1 MKQRTYRS
9 ILCSIFIAAILA
21 SCTGIPVPGLET
33 PTPVPPTPT
42 PYQQALPPSLVETTP
57 LENTSI
63 GQLAP
68 ITFYFSEPMNKASV
82 ESSFHGLPEGTFTWN
97 DEATVVF
104 SPAQPY
110 SPNSEL
116 PVTIASS
123 IKSASG
129 FGSQEPIDLSFRVA
143 DYLRPTNILP
153 KENAADVNVESA
165 VVVSFNQPVVP
176 LGGEPS
182 ALPSAFSLLPSVDG
196 KGEWLNTSTYIF
208 YPDPAL
214 AGGTQYTVH
223 LNPDL
228 KTVTGVGLQAD
239 SASEWKF
246 TTSLPTVVS
255 IDPTTDHKLA
265 LDPKIKLTFNQPM
278 DTRSVEQNF
287 VFSGPEGS
295 LDGRFEW
302 SENDTILSFTPQKEL
317 VRNAGYILN
326 VNAAAESK
334 GGKDLGEDYGA
345 VFNTYDNFAVTATD
359 VQPYAVFFTFSSPL
373 PPGDYDEFVKV
384 DPPLDNFSTG
394 LTEDGLGLGV
404 YGFYEPEKNYTIEI
418 AAQLRDTWKQSLG
431 DPFVFNFRTAP
442 ATPMLNVNVY
452 NSGTAFVRP
461 DDPALQAKA
470 VNVESADVTVEPITL
485 QEYLLMQNSYDNQQA
500 FSPSNSTVYPHT
512 FNLPPSET
520 QDVKLRLSQQGS
532 PLMPGL
538 YYVQVASPQIQ
549 SPSKNIYFAVSSQV
563 NLTFKLGATQALVW
577 AVDLTS
583 QTPVAN
589 APVAIYDSNGIQLAS
604 GTTDK
609 NGLWRGDIQPQEG
622 AVYAELSTPGSENYA
637 LATSSWNLGISPW
650 DFGYSYNR
658 QPPHTNIY
666 MYTDRPIYRPG
677 QTVYFRGVARQA
689 FNGRY
694 ELPQINEVPLI
705 LRDTN
710 GTQLLS
716 LNAQLSP
723 YGTFNDAYELPEDAV
738 PGNYTFENSDLNLW
752 FSFQVAE
759 YRKPEIDLAV
769 DFSADEIQLGDQAT
783 AQVNARYFFDAPVN
797 DMEVKWALYS
807 RPDTFSI
814 PNYDAGLL
822 NTSWLDVFHVPSPG
836 SGFFGTLVEE
846 GTGRT
851 DREGLFSIE
860 LPDLPQ
866 QDAGQ
871 LLTLEVSAQDES
883 GLPVSAR
890 SEMRVHPADFYIG
903 VRPDQWIGRADSPIG
918 FEVYTVDWVQAPS
931 GDKKLQAEFQ
941 QVQWEKEVDSA
952 GYPTYKPVYEPVSSS
967 DLTTGPDGKA
977 RLSFVPPTPGTYM
990 LDVSGEG
997 AHTQS
1002 MIWVSG
1008 AGSAAW
1014 PDLPNQRLELKA
1026 DNDTYKAGDT
1036 ARIFIPNPFPVN
1048 SLALVTV
1055 ERGEISQSEVLTL
1068 SGSGREYSL
1077 PLTEADAP
1085 NVYVSAIVL
1094 GQGNDFRGGLVNL
1107 PVAPD
1112 DKALQVTVTSSP
1124 QETEPRQDV
1133 TFDVQ
1138 VTDNQGVPVEGEF
1151 SLAVVDKAS
1160 LALADP
1166 NSQDILSAYYSNQ
1179 PLGIETGLSVAAYTG
1194 RDAIMPGGMGGGG
1207 GGEVP
1212 FTREKFPDTAYWNPS
1227 LITNSDGR
1235 GQVTMT
1241 LPDSLTTWQVDVRGL
1256 TVDTRVGETS
1266 TQVISTKPL
1275 LVRPVTPRF
1284 LVSEDHVQMAAIV
1297 NNNTAERLTVDVNLQ
1312 GEGFVLDE
1320 PDKATQQVEIPAND
1334 RVRVEWWGSAGL
1346 AEAADL
1352 VFSATST
1359 GSPALQDSTRPTQG
1373 QLPIMHYSAPQ
1384 AFVTGGILRGE
1395 ASQQEVISLPRTF
1408 TPSGGGLD
1416 VELSP
1421 SLAGSLLTA
1430 LEEMNG
1436 MDTSSAESITSY
1448 YLPNLEVYQ
1457 SLSGASLND
1466 QALTDRVAS
1475 ITDSSVHSILHLQN
1489 DDGGWNW
1496 WGSTP
1501 VGSQTTPS
1509 DPYISAYVTFG
1520 LIRAHRAGVSVD
1532 ETAIQRAGSFLRG
1545 LSHEITSDT
1554 SGAELDEIA
1563 FIQFVLSQA
1572 ATYDEATINNLYN
1585 ARERM
1590 SPYGQALLA
1599 STINSL
1605 NPADERTQDLVSNLE
1620 AGAIQTAS
1628 SAHWETPPENIQS
1641 RGSPIYTTALVVY
1654 VLSQLD
1660 PANQV
1665 LFNAVNYLAAH
1676 RNASG
1681 LWNMGHD
1688 NAWALLALNQAM
1700 LGFGDLNADFKYDA
1714 SFNGGPLLTG
1724 EVAGSQVLN
1733 PSTAQVPLE
1742 YISPTSPNMLN
1753 IQRTDGLGRLYYHT
1767 VLDVNRPVEDVQPLD
1782 SGIQVE
1788 RVYCQSALT
1797 EVSQN
1802 GTMAKGCSPITS
1814 LQLEEDQTLTAQVTL
1829 TVPNDAY
1836 YVMVEDYIPAGMEIL
1851 NRNLKTS
1858 QQAIDATE
1866 VQVQFDDR
1874 DPYANGW
1881 GWWLFHDPQIRD
1893 DSILFSADHL
1903 PAGTYVLTYTLV
1915 PLQAGE
1921 YRVLPA
1927 HAWESFFPEVQGT
1940 SSGAVFEIKP

>member
-1 MKQRTYRS
+1 MKQRTFRS
-9 ILCSIFIAAILA
+9 ILCSIFIAATLS

-33 PTPVPPTPT
+33 PTPAPPTPT
-42 PYQQALPPSLVETTP
+42 PYQQTLPPGLVETTP

-63 GQLAP
+63 GQLSP
-68 ITFYFSEPMNKASV
+68 ITFYFSEPMNKPSV
-82 ESSFHGLPEGTFTWN
+82 ESSIQGLPEGTFTWN

-104 SPAQPY
+104 NPTQPY
-110 SPNSEL
+110 SANSEL

-123 IKSASG
+123 IKSSTG
-129 FGSQEPIDLSFRVA
+129 FGIQEPIDLSFRVA

-153 KENAADVNVESA
+153 KENAADVDVESA
-165 VVVSFNQPVVP
+165 AVVSFNQPVVP
-176 LGGEPS
+176 LGVDNS
-182 ALPSAFSLLPSVDG
+182 AAPAAFSLEPAVNGNG
-196 KGEWLNTSTYIF
+196 KWINTSTYIF
-208 YPDPAL
+208 YPEPAM
-214 AGGTQYTVH
+214 AGGTQYTIH

-228 KTVTGVGLQAD
+228 KTVTGVGLEPGA
-239 SASEWKF
+239 ASEWKF
-246 TTSLPTVVS
+246 TTSLPRVVS
-255 IDPTTDHKLA
+255 IDPATDQKLV
-265 LDPKIKLTFNQPM
+265 LDPQIKLTFNQPM

-287 VFSGPEGS
+287 VFSGPEGQV
-295 LDGRFEW
+295 DGRFEW
-302 SENDTILSFTPQKEL
+302 SENDTILGYAPQNEL
-317 VRNAGYILN
+317 TRNAGYLLN
-326 VNAAAESK
+326 IDAAAKSK
-334 GGKDLGEDYGA
+334 GGNSLGEDYGA
-345 VFNTYDNFAVTATD
+345 VFNTFDNFAVTSTD
-359 VQPYAVFFTFSSPL
+359 VQSYAVFFTLSSPL

-394 LTEDGLGLGV
+394 LTEDGLGLVV
-404 YGFYEPEKNYTIEI
+404 YGFYEPETNYSIEI

-431 DPFVFNFRTAP
+431 DPFIFNFRTAP

-461 DDPALQAKA
+461 DDPTLHAKA
-470 VNVESADVTVEPITL
+470 VNVQSTDVTVAPITL
-485 QEYLLMQNSYDNQQA
+485 QEFLLMQNSYENQQA
-500 FSPSNSTVYPHT
+500 FSPTNSMVYPHT

-532 PLMPGL
+532 PLLPGL
-538 YYVQVASPQIQ
+538 YYVQVASPQIE
-549 SPSKNIYFAVSSQV
+549 SAGKNIYFAVSSQV
-563 NLTFKLGATQALVW
+563 NLTFKLGATEALIW
-577 AVDLTS
+577 AVDLSS

-589 APVAIYDSNGIQLAS
+589 APVTIYDSNGNQLVS
-604 GTTDK
+604 GTTDE
-609 NGLWRGDIQPQEG
+609 NGLWKGDVEPQEG
-622 AVYAELSTPGSENYA
+622 AVYAVLGSAGSENYS

-658 QPPHTNIY
+658 QPPHTDLY
-666 MYTDRPIYRPG
+666 MYTDRPMYRPG

-705 LRDTN
+705 LRDAN

-723 YGTFNDAYELPEDAV
+723 YGTFNGAYELPADAI
-738 PGNYTFENSDLNLW
+738 PGSYTFENSDLDLW

-759 YRKPEIDLAV
+759 YRKPEVDLTV
-769 DFSADEIQLGDQAT
+769 NFPADEIQLGDPAT
-783 AQVNARYFFDAPVN
+783 AEVNARYFFDAPVN
-797 DMEVKWALYS
+797 DMQVKWALYS

-814 PNYDAGLL
+814 PNYDAGMLD
-822 NTSWLDVFHVPSPG
+822 TSWLDVFHIPSPG
-836 SGFFGTLVEE
+836 SGYFGALVKD

-851 DREGLFSIE
+851 DREGLLSIK

-866 QDAGQ
+866 SEAGQ
-871 LLTLEVSAQDES
+871 LLTLEVSAEDES

-890 SEMRVHPADFYIG
+890 TTLHVHPADFYIG
-903 VRPDQWIGRADSPIG
+903 IRPDQWIGRADSPIG
-918 FEVYTVDWVQAPS
+918 FEVYTVDWARNAS
-931 GDKKLQAEFQ
+931 GDKSLEAEFQ
-941 QVQWEKEVDSA
+941 QVHWEKEVDSA

-967 DLTTGPDGKA
+967 NLTTGPDGKA

-990 LDVSGEG
+990 LEVSGEG
-997 AHTQS
+997 ARTQS

-1026 DNDTYKAGDT
+1026 DKESYLAGDT

-1048 SLALVTV
+1048 SLALVSV
-1055 ERGEISQSEVLTL
+1055 ERGVISKSEVITL

-1085 NVYVSAIVL
+1085 NVYVSAVVL

-1112 DKALQVTVTSSP
+1112 DKALHVTVTSDP
-1124 QETEPRQDV
+1124 QQAEPRQDV

-1138 VTDNQGVPVEGEF
+1138 VTDNQGAPVEGEF

-1166 NSQDILSAYYSNQ
+1166 NSEDILSAFYSNQ

-1212 FTREKFPDTAYWNPS
+1212 FIREKFPDTAYWNPS
-1227 LITNSDGR
+1227 LITNSEGR
-1235 GQVTMT
+1235 GQVSMT

-1256 TVDTRVGETS
+1256 TVDTKVGETS
-1266 TQVISTKPL
+1266 TQVVSTKPL

-1284 LVSEDHVQMAAIV
+1284 LVNGDHVQMAAIV
-1297 NNNTAERLTVDVNLQ
+1297 NNNTSDRLTVDVKLQ
-1312 GEGFVLDE
+1312 SEGFVLDQ
-1320 PDKATQQVEIPAND
+1320 PDQATHQVEVPANG
-1334 RVRVEWWGSAGL
+1334 RVRVDWWGTAGSAK
-1346 AEAADL
+1346 AADL
-1352 VFSATST
+1352 VFSVTST
-1359 GSPALQDSTRPTQG
+1359 GTPVLQDSTLPTWG
-1373 QLPIMHYSAPQ
+1373 QLPILHYSAPQ

-1395 ASQQEVISLPRTF
+1395 TSQQEVISLPRTF
-1408 TPSGGGLD
+1408 TPNDGGLNL
-1416 VELSP
+1416 ELTP

-1430 LEEMNG
+1430 LEEMDEF
-1436 MDTSSAESITSY
+1436 DTASAESITSY

-1466 QALTDRVAS
+1466 PTLTDRVAS
-1475 ITDSSVHSILHLQN
+1475 ITESSVHSVLRLQN
-1489 DDGGWNW
+1489 EDGGWNW
-1496 WGSTP
+1496 WGSAP
-1501 VGSQTTPS
+1501 VGSQTAPS

-1532 ETAIQRAGSFLRG
+1532 ETALQRAGSYLRG
-1545 LSHEITSDT
+1545 LNHEITSDT
-1554 SGAELDEIA
+1554 TGAELDEIT
-1563 FIQFVLSQA
+1563 FIQFVLAQA
-1572 ATYDEATINNLYN
+1572 ATYDDGTLNSLYN
-1585 ARERM
+1585 ARDRM
-1590 SPYGQALLA
+1590 SPSSQALLA
-1599 STINSL
+1599 SIINGI
-1605 NPADERTQDLVSNLE
+1605 NPADERTHDLISNLE
-1620 AGAIQTAS
+1620 ASAITTAT
-1628 SAHWETPPENIQS
+1628 SAHWETPRESIVS

-1665 LFNAVNYLAAH
+1665 LFNAVNYLTAH
-1676 RNASG
+1676 RDASG
-1681 LWNMGHD
+1681 LWNTGHD
-1688 NAWALLALNQAM
+1688 NAWAILALNQAM
-1700 LGFGDLNADFKYDA
+1700 LGFGDLNADFKYNA
-1714 SFNGGPLLTG
+1714 TFNDGPLLTG
-1724 EVAGSQVLN
+1724 EVAGSQVLT

-1742 YISPTSPNMLN
+1742 YISPTSPNLLN
-1753 IQRTDGLGRLYYHT
+1753 IQRTDGLGRLYYHA
-1767 VLDVNRPVEDVQPLD
+1767 VLDVSRPVEDVQPLD
-1782 SGIQVE
+1782 LGVQIE
-1788 RVYCQSALT
+1788 RVYCQSTLAA
-1797 EVSQN
+1797 VSQE
-1802 GTMAKGCSPITS
+1802 GTAAKGCSPITS
-1814 LQLEEDQTLTAQVTL
+1814 LQLDADQTLSARLTL

-1836 YVMVEDYIPAGMEIL
+1836 YVMVEDHIPAGMEIL

-1858 QQAIDATE
+1858 QQASDSTE
-1866 VQVQFDDR
+1866 VQVQFDDK

-1893 DSILFSADHL
+1893 DSILFSADYL
-1903 PAGTYVLTYTLV
+1903 PAGTYILTYTLV
-1915 PLQAGE
+1915 PTQAGE

-1940 SSGAVFEIKP
+1940 SAGTVFEIKP